1 MRSGRNEK
9 HMYLAKQVWLCS
21 LLAMVKYLTLLKAL
35 GWWHFQIANFCLLWG
50 SLQHY
55 CIQEQSAQP
64 CFAKTEWLAL
74 NTQGRSWQTLS
85 KQTSFNRIL
94 KLLRDILLSKK
105 KSSLKSH
112 KILQCDSLFADCLC
126 GKIISFLKWSAAAR
140 NNKPPLQNTIQFHLP
155 LKPFIFYIFIEHW
168 PGETTKPLLTEYLK
182 KETQCK

>member
-1 MRSGRNEK
+1 MVVATFWPPLLLKCWVRLQKRWCQMRSGRNEK

-105 KSSLKSH
+105 KVLWKV
-112 KILQCDSLFADCLC
+112 
-126 GKIISFLKWSAAAR
+126 
-140 NNKPPLQNTIQFHLP
+140 
-155 LKPFIFYIFIEHW
+155 
-168 PGETTKPLLTEYLK
+168 TKFCSMTHYLLTVCVGK
-182 KETQCK
+182 